1 MLILSQQVWM
11 EPEGSSEF
19 PGEAE
24 VADPWKE
31 QALDSK
37 DKEIYDLIQGFSNIP
52 SKNHLG
58 VTVTYPDSRAPTQM
72 SAGRVSCQFSKYSGE
87 SYYQRGLGTLV

>member
-24 VADPWKE
+24 VADPWK
-31 QALDSK
+31 DSK
-37 DKEIYDLIQGFSNIP
+37 L
-52 SKNHLG
+52 
-58 VTVTYPDSRAPTQM
+58 
-72 SAGRVSCQFSKYSGE
+72 
-87 SYYQRGLGTLV
+87 